1 MKFARRLAAAFLVI
15 YLLPALA
22 SAGWWYMQDRP
33 QSWRSADWSS
43 AGILPKTTESPDA
56 AIYVFSATTGGMRA
70 P

>member
-33 QSWRSADWSS
+33 QSWRDADWSS
-43 AGILPKTTESPDA
+43 AGILPKATESADA
-56 AIYVFSATTGGMRA
+56 AIYVFSATTA
-70 P
+70 